1 MASPLDLA
9 RQVAGFDKA
18 SEVPLQRLIRT
29 WGLLSDLALGDVLV
43 LAPTSDDD
51 DVFVVLANVRAS
63 TAPTLYTHDPIG
75 DRHRVEN
82 RPLVGRAWETGMLQ
96 SDVVELGP
104 HFPEGTAEILAAP
117 QSRWAQDRR
126 RSSRASIISAGAP

>member
-18 SEVPLQRLIRT
+18 AEAQLKRLIRM
-29 WGLLSDLALGDVLV
+29 WGLLADLALGDVLV
-43 LAPTSDDD
+43 LAPIADDD

-63 TAPTLYTHDPIG
+63 TASTLYTHDPIG

-82 RPLVGRAWETGMLQ
+82 RPLVATAWETGMLQ

-104 HFPEGTAEILAAP
+104 HFPEGTAVFMAVPLLAGG
-117 QSRWAQDRR
+117 R
-126 RSSRASIISAGAP
+126 